1 MNCASIVKYF
11 LWYYF
16 QPFSIKSSC
25 LLISIEENY
34 SKEKRQAL
42 LKHGDGGAGWL
53 STESSE
59 ACGVIYMYVWI

>member
-1 MNCASIVKYF
+1 MNTVPLLLNTSGDTIFNLSRSRV
-11 LWYYF
+11 
-16 QPFSIKSSC
+16 SC
-25 LLISIEENY
+25 LLISIEENC

-59 ACGVIYMYVWI
+59 ACGVIYMYV